1 MRLLLVEDNRELV
14 AELLPVLQQAI
25 LPFLA
30 NRGVRRVS
38 HLVVSHADLDHSG
51 GTEALVSAIEVE
63 RIIAGEQLP
72 GIEARPCLRGQRW
85 WQGGI
90 EFEILHP
97 PSLATY
103 EGNNASCVLRV
114 AAGPHA
120 LLLTGDVEQ
129 VAERQLL
136 RAKLESRI
144 KAEAPRPP
152 TPLPVKEEAETTDRT
167 VSEVEQKEES
177 KDGVP
182 VLSRKKV

>member
-1 MRLLLVEDNRELV
+1 M
-14 AELLPVLQQAI
+14 
-25 LPFLA
+25 
-30 NRGVRRVS
+30 
-38 HLVVSHADLDHSG
+38 
-51 GTEALVSAIEVE
+51 SAIEVE
-63 RIIAGEQLP
+63 RILAGEPLP

-136 RAKLESRI
+136 RANGRLSADVVVVPHHGSRTSSS
-144 KAEAPRPP
+144 AAFVEAVAP
-152 TPLPVKEEAETTDRT
+152 TVAVASAGYANRWGFP
-167 VSEVEQKEES
+167 
-177 KDGVP
+177 VP
-182 VLSRKKV
+182 VVIDRWESVGARMLNTASEGAVFMRICADRGVVELSGERQTRRRFWHAES